1 MRRTRLSGLIA
12 SGWLALTGMAH
23 AAEPPLAATSASPR
37 ETAQGE
43 AAAPVPSAESSTTS
57 PSTPP
62 AVTPLR
68 TPLQEPSGEPDDLTA
83 KLGGFSVT
91 LFGMVA
97 VNAMHDSTQSFGPA
111 SANAMLQRRGTFRGN
126 NDQAQLTT
134 RDSRIGLRIHLP
146 DYGRIRSS
154 AVIET
159 DFGATLPVE
168 STETATYTQNPLR
181 MRLFYLQVETPI
193 VDVMAGQMQ
202 DLFGWQAKGF
212 YPNTLAFLGT
222 TGELFHRQ
230 TAVRISKT
238 VRPGGLELETAI
250 AAVRPVQRASGM
262 PEGQGG
268 IRLAVPAW
276 STVRAQ
282 GYARPGVGALSL
294 GVSGVARRLEVAEFL
309 EYPGASKKA
318 LGWGV
323 AVDGFIPIIPVTN
336 LKDRR
341 NALSIVGE
349 FSTGTGISDLYTEL
363 TGGALFPT
371 LTNPQD
377 RQQPTNPPPVYPQN
391 IDSGI
396 VTFDADN
403 NLRTI
408 NWQAFVVGGS
418 YYLPFWDGR
427 VWLSGNYAQ
436 IKSSNI
442 VKYTP
447 IPGRPFVYSKSQ
459 YWDANLFV
467 TLTDHFQMGY
477 SFQSVEQTFGDGVK
491 AKNLRNEIGL
501 HLHF

>member
-1 MRRTRLSGLIA
+1 MRRARLT
-12 SGWLALTGMAH
+12 WLFLGGCLAVTARAH
-23 AAEPPLAATSASPR
+23 AADPATPAEPAPAPAAPSAPV
-37 ETAQGE
+37 TAAPEGPGNVASAPAE
-43 AAAPVPSAESSTTS
+43 AAATAD
-57 PSTPP
+57 
-62 AVTPLR
+62 
-68 TPLQEPSGEPDDLTA
+68 PDEITA

-111 SANAMLQRRGTFRGN
+111 SANVMLQKRGTFRGN
-126 NDQAQLTT
+126 NDQLQLTS
-134 RDSRIGLRIHLP
+134 RDSRLGLRLHLP
-146 DYGRIRSS
+146 DYHRVKSS

-168 STETATYTQNPLR
+168 STETATYTQNPVR

-212 YPNTLAFLGT
+212 YPNTLAFLGI

-230 TAVRISKT
+230 TAVRVSKT
-238 VRPGGLELETAI
+238 VRPGALEIEAAV

-268 IRLAVPAW
+268 IRLALPAW

-282 GYARPGVGALSL
+282 GYARPSVGALSL

-309 EYPGASKKA
+309 EYPGASQTA
-318 LGWGV
+318 LGWGF
-323 AVDGFIPIIPVTN
+323 AVNAFVPIIRVTN
-336 LKDRR
+336 VRDRR
-341 NALSIVGE
+341 NALSIIGE

-403 NLRTI
+403 KLRTI
-408 NWQAFVVGGS
+408 NWQAFIVGAS

-427 VWLSGNYAQ
+427 VWVSGNYAQ
-436 IKSSNI
+436 IKSNNI
-442 VKYTP
+442 VQYTP
-447 IPGRPFVYSKSQ
+447 IPGRPFVYSKAT

-467 TLTDHFQMGY
+467 TLTDHFQAGY
-477 SFQSVEQTFGDGVK
+477 SFQAVEQTFGDGVK
-491 AKNLRNEIGL
+491 AKNYRNEVGL

>member
-1 MRRTRLSGLIA
+1 MRRRLTGLIA
-12 SGWLALTGMAH
+12 SSWLVLTGTAYS
-23 AAEPPLAATSASPR
+23 AEPAVPAPAAPEDKPAAAPEAAPTEAPPASAPVVEKSLATAEPPAPEAPHADAT
-37 ETAQGE
+37 
-43 AAAPVPSAESSTTS
+43 
-57 PSTPP
+57 
-62 AVTPLR
+62 
-68 TPLQEPSGEPDDLTA
+68 DDLTA
-83 KLGGFSVT
+83 RLGGFSVT
-91 LFGMVA
+91 LYGQVA
-97 VNAMHDSTQSFGPA
+97 VNGMHDSTQSFGVA
-111 SANAMLQRRGTFRGN
+111 SGNVMLQRRGTFRGN
-126 NDQAQLTT
+126 NDQLQLTS

-146 DYGRIRSS
+146 DYQRIKTS

-168 STETATYTQNPLR
+168 STETATYIQTPLR
-181 MRLFYLQVETPI
+181 MRLFYLQLETPI
-193 VDVMAGQMQ
+193 IDLMAGQMQ
-202 DLFGWQAKGF
+202 DLFGWGGKGF
-212 YPNTLAFLGT
+212 FPNTLAFQGI
-222 TGELFHRQ
+222 TGQVYHRQ

-238 VRPGGLELETAI
+238 VRPGGLELEAAL

-262 PEGQGG
+262 LESQGG
-268 IRLAVPAW
+268 IRLALPAW

-282 GYARPGVGALSL
+282 GYARPSVGALSL
-294 GVSGVARRLEVAEFL
+294 GVSGVVRKLEVAEFL

-318 LGWGV
+318 TGWGV
-323 AVDGFIPIIPVTN
+323 VVNGFIPIIPVTN
-336 LKDRR
+336 VKDRR
-341 NALSIVGE
+341 NALSVIGE

-408 NWQAFVVGGS
+408 NWQAFIVGGS
-418 YYLPFWDGR
+418 YYLPFWSGR
-427 VWLSGNYAQ
+427 IWVSGNYAQ
-436 IKSSNI
+436 IKSNNI

-447 IPGRPFVYSKSQ
+447 IPGRPFVYSKSR
-459 YWDANLFV
+459 YWDANLFITV
-467 TLTDHFQMGY
+467 TDHFQFGY

-491 AKNLRNEIGL
+491 AKNYRNEVGL